1 MPADGL
7 FPPHRPHRGE
17 TAVRPA
23 EGAERPERQCSKAD
37 IPENRKPACRAYEFR
52 QAERLAEEQRGL
64 FCRAIDSN
72 GEKKHEI

>member
-1 MPADGL
+1 MPGDGL
-7 FPPHRPHRGE
+7 SSSHRPHRGVR
-17 TAVRPA
+17 AVRPA

-37 IPENRKPACRAYEFR
+37 IPENRKPACRACEFR

-64 FCRAIDSN
+64 FCRATDSN